1 VEFSALET
9 PAPGPRGVTFDPA
22 QLSIERARAM
32 VAQLQRHAAAGREI
46 WCRCDGPV
54 REPLSSIARAS
65 GGVLVVVALGAETL
79 AFWREQA
86 ARLRQ
91 AIGAPTGIVAV
102 NSVPWNER

>member
-1 VEFSALET
+1 
-9 PAPGPRGVTFDPA
+9 
-22 QLSIERARAM
+22 
-32 VAQLQRHAAAGREI
+32 
-46 WCRCDGPV
+46 V